1 MYVKRERYLKKIR
14 PVYESDLI
22 KVITGVRRC
31 GKSILLEQ
39 IRDEFINANY
49 KDNHI
54 ITVNFEDLKYEKIR
68 SYLKLNDYILDK
80 IEDED
85 KYVIFLDEIQ
95 HVKSFEKVLASL
107 RTSVNCTIFVTGSD
121 SKLLSGSLAT
131 LLVGRCIEFKI
142 LPFSYSEAFEFVSN
156 NDKSISHS
164 DFILDYIN

>member
-14 PVYESDLI
+14 PFYESDLI

-54 ITVNFEDLKYEKIR
+54 ITVNFEDLKYEKLR
-68 SYLKLNDYILDK
+68 SYLKLNDYIHDK

-85 KYVIFLDEIQ
+85 KYAGI
-95 HVKSFEKVLASL
+95 
-107 RTSVNCTIFVTGSD
+107 
-121 SKLLSGSLAT
+121 
-131 LLVGRCIEFKI
+131 
-142 LPFSYSEAFEFVSN
+142 
-156 NDKSISHS
+156 
-164 DFILDYIN
+164 